1 MKHDEIKG
9 VVICGY
15 PGIGKSTAAANR
27 TDICDAESSA
37 FSHPFDPVTG
47 KQKKSNEF
55 PRNYVDFVSKL
66 ITDHGGYRYVLCSCH
81 KEVRE
86 ELNNRGIPYIVVV
99 PHFNCKDEYMER
111 YLKRGDSVDYI
122 QKMYDCWDEWHDE
135 IDNSGAAVIHLWE
148 GQNLSDI
155 LPK

>member
-1 MKHDEIKG
+1 MKHDEIKA

-15 PGIGKSTAAANR
+15 PGIGKTTAAANR

-37 FSHPFDPVTG
+37 FSHPFDSATG
-47 KQKKSNEF
+47 KQKKSENF
-55 PRNYVDFVSKL
+55 PRNYVDFISKL
-66 ITDHGGYRYVLCSCH
+66 ITELGGYRYVLCSCH

-86 ELNNRGIPYIVVV
+86 ELNNHGIPFIVVV
-99 PHFNCKDEYMER
+99 PHFNCKDEYMQR
-111 YLKRGDSVDYI
+111 YLKRGDNADFI
-122 QKMYDCWDEWHDE
+122 QNMYDCWDEWHDE

-148 GQNLSDI
+148 GQTLADI